1 MPVKEYFKPDN
12 LEQVQELVMSSPI
25 PTKVTAGC
33 TDLTIQLSQRES
45 PATRL
50 ISIKNIPELNG
61 IRESKDGE
69 IFIGAAVN
77 HAEIAQSPLLLDY
90 FPALAKAS
98 GLVAAPSIRNMG
110 TIGGNICNASPSA
123 DTAPPLLAY
132 NANALIWNTTGEK
145 IVPVGE
151 MFLGPS
157 ISILQ
162 TGDVLKGFLL
172 KPQTGLTAEFEK
184 LGIRKAMEIA
194 IVNVCIVMQLNKNNA
209 VSDLRI
215 ALGAVAPTP
224 MRAKKAEAK
233 LTGKKISPALVKETA
248 DTAMGEIAPITD
260 IRASAGYRT
269 KMVGVFI
276 EKILHNLWQ
285 AA

>member
-1 MPVKEYFKPDN
+1 MPIKEYFKPDS
-12 LEQVQELVMSSPI
+12 LEQVQELVMRSPI
-25 PTKVTAGC
+25 PAKVTAGC
-33 TDLTIQLSQRES
+33 TDLTIQLSQNES
-45 PATRL
+45 PPTRL
-50 ISIKNIPELNG
+50 ISLKNIQELRG
-61 IRESKDGE
+61 IRESDEGE
-69 IFIGAAVN
+69 IFIGAAVS

-132 NANALIWNTTGEK
+132 NANAIIWHTAGEK
-145 IVPVGE
+145 IVPIEE
-151 MFLGPS
+151 MFVGPS
-157 ISILQ
+157 VSILK

-172 KPQTGLTAEFEK
+172 KPQTGLIADFEK

-194 IVNVCIVMQLNKNNA
+194 LVNVCIAMQVNTSNECSNI
-209 VSDLRI
+209 RI

-233 LTGKKISPALVKETA
+233 LTGKKISHALIKETA
-248 DTAMGEIAPITD
+248 ETAMREISPITD

-269 KMVGVFI
+269 KMVGALI
-276 EKILHNLWQ
+276 EKIIRNLSHV
-285 AA
+285 A

>member
-1 MPVKEYFKPDN
+1 MPIKEYFKPDN
-12 LEQVQELVMSSPI
+12 LEQVQELMTSSAI
-25 PTKVTAGC
+25 PAKVSAGC
-33 TDLTIQLSQRES
+33 TDLTIQLSQKES
-45 PATRL
+45 PPTRL
-50 ISIKNIPELNG
+50 ISLKNIPELQG
-61 IRESKDGE
+61 IRESGESE

-77 HAEIAQSPLLLDY
+77 HADIARSPLLLRS

-132 NANALIWNTTGEK
+132 DANAIIWSAAGDK
-145 IVPVGE
+145 IVPVE
-151 MFLGPS
+151 KIFTGPS
-157 ISILQ
+157 ISCLK
-162 TGDVLKGFLL
+162 TGEVLKGFLL
-172 KPQTGLTAEFEK
+172 KPQTGIVADFEK

-194 IVNVCIVMQLNKNNA
+194 LVNACIALQMNKSNVCTQI
-209 VSDLRI
+209 RI

-233 LTGKKISPALVKETA
+233 MRGTKISRALIKATA
-248 DTAMGEIAPITD
+248 ATAMNEIAPITD

-269 KMVGVFI
+269 KMVGVLI
-276 EKILHNLWQ
+276 EKILHNLSHVE
-285 AA
+285 